1 MAHLRPGKIDRN
13 VDKPAYT
20 RREYMRGIPETKVVH
35 FDMGNTARDFQY
47 EVSLTVNEPIMV
59 RHNALEAARV
69 ISHRYLETQVGKMNY
84 HLKIRTYTHEVLR
97 ENRMASGKKADR
109 YGDGMRRSFGK
120 PVGTAARLDE
130 HQKLISVWVDQGNI
144 AHAKE
149 ALRKAGHK
157 LPVKVSI
164 LVENA

>member
-13 VDKPAYT
+13 TDKPSYT
-20 RREYMRGIPETKVVH
+20 RRKYMRGVPQPKVVH
-35 FDMGNTARDFQY
+35 FDMGNLKGEFET
-47 EVSLTVNEPIMV
+47 EVSLAVIEPVQI

-69 ISHRYLETQVGKMNY
+69 ISHRFLEKKVGNANY
-84 HLKIRTYTHEVLR
+84 HMKLRTYPHEVLR

-120 PVGTAARLDE
+120 PIGTAARVNED
-130 HQKLISVWVDQGNI
+130 QKVISVWVNSNRVAQ
-144 AHAKE
+144 AKE

-157 LPVKVSI
+157 LPAKCTIIVG
-164 LVENA
+164 A